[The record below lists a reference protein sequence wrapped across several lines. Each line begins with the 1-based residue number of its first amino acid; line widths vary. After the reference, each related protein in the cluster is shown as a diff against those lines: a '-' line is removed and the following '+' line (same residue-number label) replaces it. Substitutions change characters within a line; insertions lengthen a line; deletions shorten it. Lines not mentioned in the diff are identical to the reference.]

1 MIYVALVLFIL
12 LNFTDFVVTT
22 LAIQRLGFE
31 VEGNQLLRS
40 AMEATHSIWPMFVA
54 KVANSSFALLTFY
67 VAKDYPRGVTLYT
80 WLLFGV
86 SATLAYAIYLGIL
99 ILKDL

>member
-1 MIYVALVLFIL
+1 MIHVALVLFII
-12 LNFTDFVVTT
+12 LNFMDFAVTT
-22 LAIQRLGFE
+22 AAIHYLGFE
-31 VEGNQLLRS
+31 IEGNQFLRH
-40 AMEATHSIWPMFVA
+40 AMESTHSIWPMFAA
-54 KVANSSFALLTFY
+54 KVANTAFALLTFY
-67 VAKDYPRGVTLYT
+67 VTRNHPRSLAAYT